1 MSDPDLWHPIR
12 GIERAKREVWARKMK
27 FEELWNY
34 IIKRSADICIPVV
47 QDRTE
52 LEYVF
57 NLMRNCTSYLEVGTA
72 EGNSLYVLA
81 NAMPKGSEITYI
93 DWAEKH
99 TEGPRNAILGQ
110 LTDYKITP
118 IHGDSNDYSTM
129 HRVKTASDVVLI
141 DAGHDDFNVALDA
154 IFYGQF
160 ASKFIIFHDI
170 QLPDVNR
177 AFEWYCRQRPE
188 CKNYR
193 IVNSTHFGYGIIE
206 VNV

>member
-1 MSDPDLWHPIR
+1 
-12 GIERAKREVWARKMK
+12 MK
-27 FEELWNY
+27 EFSELWDY
-34 IIKRSADICIPVV
+34 IVKRSEKACIPVV

-57 NLMRNCTSYLEVGTA
+57 NLMKDCKSYLEVGTA

-81 NAMPKGSEITYI
+81 NAMPTGSEVTYI

-99 TEGPRNAILGQ
+99 TEAHRNAILEQ

-118 IHGDSNDYSTM
+118 IHGDSNEQSTLM
-129 HRVKTASDVVLI
+129 RIKGESFDVVLI
-141 DAGHDDFNVALDA
+141 DAGHDDFNVVIDA
-154 IFYGQF
+154 IFYGNC
-160 ASKFIIFHDI
+160 ANKFIIFHDI

-177 AFEWYCRQRPE
+177 AFTWYCKQRPE

-193 IVNSTHFGYGIIE
+193 VVNSETYGFGIIE
-206 VNV
+206 V